1 MNLSTNQRIIIVV
14 VFALYT
20 IALLAYSLVTRNS
33 MKKGKGDY
41 LSKFY
46 TGGRNGGILITAMMV
61 SAGVQ
66 EPACSWVFLDLP
78 TPLVPSGWYAA
89 SSPLGLTS
97 WCLVLLE
104 KE

>member
-1 MNLSTNQRIIIVV
+1 MNLSANQRIIIVV

-20 IALLAYSLVTRNS
+20 IALLAYSLVTRKS
-33 MKKGKGDY
+33 MKRGKGDY

-61 SAGVQ
+61 SAGV
-66 EPACSWVFLDLP
+66 AGAGVFLDLP

>member
-1 MNLSTNQRIIIVV
+1 MV

-61 SAGVQ
+61 SAGVAGAGVFMGV
-66 EPACSWVFLDLP
+66 PGFTYTFGAHLDGMLLLLHWV
-78 TPLVPSGWYAA
+78 
-89 SSPLGLTS
+89 
-97 WCLVLLE
+97 
-104 KE
+104 